1 MSKYAI
7 KIPFEDGWLF
17 ITEGIDLKVVTFD
30 KKWEAEN
37 YAKTFK
43 VYKVVEYV
51 EGD

>member
-1 MSKYAI
+1 MREYAI

-17 ITEGIDLKVVTFD
+17 ITEGVDSKVVTFD

-43 VYKVVEYV
+43 VCKVVEYV